1 MPTLSSRA
9 GRATLGLLML
19 TLSAL
24 AVVVASTSTPVRAA
38 DPVTVLTSS
47 FEDGTVQGWARRG
60 TAELVE
66 NSTAVAHAG
75 TRSLLTSGR
84 TASWNGPSRDLLTT
98 VTRGTRYTYS
108 VWARAAAGAGTV
120 QLRMSVE
127 RRWQGTA
134 NYEQVVNSTT
144 VTDGGWTQLTGGYT
158 LANDADF
165 FAVYVET
172 VSGTASFHIDDF
184 SLSYLPASP
193 IQTDIPSLKSV
204 FANDFPIG
212 AAVGR
217 PQLLAERGQ
226 LLAKHFNSVTAGNA
240 MKWDATEPTEGVFT
254 YTDADAIVA
263 FARANAML
271 VRGHTFVWHNQTPAW
286 VFNDANGQPMTATA
300 ANKTLLLARLEAH
313 IRAVGGRYAADVSAW
328 DVVNEVIDENQSDGL
343 RRSTWYT
350 ITGLDYIRTAFRV
363 ARQVAPNAKLFI
375 NDYNTNVAAKRD
387 KLYNLVA
394 QLKAEGVPIDGVG
407 HQQHGNISWP
417 TGAETDSMIAT
428 FIPLGVEQQ
437 ITEMDTS
444 IYTSSSESF
453 TTPPAD
459 RLTSQAAR
467 YKAWFDVYRKYKANI
482 TSVTFWGLADDE
494 TWLDSYPVSRK
505 DFPLLFD
512 VQLQAKPAYWA
523 VIGAASPTASGPAS
537 PSASA
542 SAPPSPS
549 ASPSRSASPSPS
561 VSPSPS
567 ASPSASVSPSP
578 SASASPPPSGSGV
591 PPVPCRVKYTVT
603 NQWNTGFQGDVV
615 ITNSGPAA
623 VNGWAL
629 RWTFANGQVV
639 NQSWSSTYAQSGAN
653 VTITNAAWNG
663 AIVANGGTVSFGF
676 LSSWNGTNAKPTAFT
691 LNGNTCALG

>member
-1 MPTLSSRA
+1 MSTLTSRA
-9 GRATLGLLML
+9 GRFTLGVLML

-24 AVVVASTSTPVRAA
+24 AIVVAATSAPSRAA
-38 DPVTVLTSS
+38 DPVTVLTSG
-47 FEDGTVQGWARRG
+47 FEDGTEQGWARRG
-60 TAELVE
+60 TVE
-66 NSTAVAHAG
+66 TVAVSTAAAHSG
-75 TRSLLTSGR
+75 TTSLLTTGR
-84 TASWNGPSRDLLTT
+84 TASWNGPSKDLLAT
-98 VTRGTRYTYS
+98 VTTGTRYTYS
-108 VWARAAAGAGTV
+108 VWARAATGAGSV

-134 NYEQVVNSTT
+134 SYEQVVNSTT
-144 VTDGGWTQLTGGYT
+144 VSESGWTQLTGGYT

-184 SLSYLPASP
+184 TLSYQPPDP
-193 IQTDIPSLKSV
+193 IQTNIPSLKTV
-204 FANDFPIG
+204 FASDFPIG

-217 PQLLAERGQ
+217 PQLLGERGQ

-240 MKWDATEPTEGVFT
+240 MKWDTIQPVEGTFN
-254 YTDADAIVA
+254 YADADAITA
-263 FARANAML
+263 FARTNGMK

-286 VFNDANGQPMTATA
+286 VFNDASGQPMTATA
-300 ANKTLLLARLEAH
+300 ANKTLLLSRLEAH
-313 IRAVGGRYAADVSAW
+313 IRALGTRYADDISAW

-343 RRSTWYT
+343 RRSTWYN

-375 NDYNTNVAAKRD
+375 NDYNTNVTTKRD
-387 KLYNLVA
+387 KLYDLVA
-394 QLKAEGVPIDGVG
+394 LLKAEGVPIDGVG
-407 HQQHGNISWP
+407 HQQHGNINWP
-417 TGAETDSMIAT
+417 TGSETDAMIAK

-459 RLTSQAAR
+459 RLASQAAR

-482 TSVTFWGLADDE
+482 TSVTLWGLADDE

-523 VIGAASPTASGPAS
+523 IIGSASPTASG
-537 PSASA
+537 
-542 SAPPSPS
+542 
-549 ASPSRSASPSPS
+549 
-561 VSPSPS
+561 S
-567 ASPSASVSPSP
+567 ASPSASVSPS
-578 SASASPPPSGSGV
+578 ASASPSPSASRSPSASPSPVPSGSTIPSG
-591 PPVPCRVKYTVT
+591 CRVKYTVT

-615 ITNSGPAA
+615 ITNAGAVPVSG
-623 VNGWAL
+623 WQL
-629 RWTFANGQVV
+629 RWTFANGQVI

-663 AIVANGGTVSFGF
+663 TIAVGGTASFGF
-676 LSSWNGTNAKPTAFT
+676 LSSWSGTNTKPATFT
-691 LNGNTCALG
+691 LNGTVCAIV